1 MEWNSSLYD
10 KKHDFVAEYGKD
22 LLTYIPDH
30 PAQSILDL
38 GCGTGTLTIQLAEL
52 GSRVM
57 GVDSSPSMIEK
68 ARERFPGLTFQI
80 CDALALPFEAEW
92 DVIFSNAVF
101 HWISDHDTLLES
113 IRHAL
118 TPQGILICEFG
129 AVGNTAV
136 ILQSFGAA
144 SAEFGYSYESKFNYQ
159 SPGNF
164 EKLLTKHGFVID
176 RVWDF
181 DRPTPLKDGK
191 DGLQNWIRQFLAS
204 DLAAMSQDIQE
215 RVLSRTEELAK
226 EHLWKKR
233 EWVADYRRLRA
244 VAHLK

>member
-22 LLTYIPDH
+22 LLTYIPNH

-38 GCGTGTLTIQLAEL
+38 GCGTGALTIQLADL

-57 GVDSSPSMIEK
+57 GVDSSSSMIEK

-113 IRHAL
+113 IRRAL
-118 TPQGILICEFG
+118 TPQGVLICEFG

-136 ILQSFGAA
+136 ILQSFGTA

-159 SPGNF
+159 SPENF

-226 EHLWKKR
+226 ERLWKKT

-244 VAHLK
+244 VAHLE